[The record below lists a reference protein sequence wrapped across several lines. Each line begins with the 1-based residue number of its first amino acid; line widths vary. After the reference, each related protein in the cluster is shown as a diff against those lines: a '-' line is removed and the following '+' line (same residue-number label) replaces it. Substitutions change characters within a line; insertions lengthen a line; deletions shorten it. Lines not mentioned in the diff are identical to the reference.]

1 MKGWTGLLVACAA
14 CATSAFADD
23 RAVID
28 LAGVQVRNAT
38 NQSRSSSPDTIDPS
52 CRYTYTIDGM
62 VRGRGSFS
70 LLSILFPNPVP
81 LAQAMETLSPG
92 SSESLSG
99 VVENPSGAV
108 HPTTLLSQTLS
119 GQQVVL
125 GTTVTFAATLTLSI
139 DASNIAS
146 FSFTN
151 VTITPSTTVGYLE
164 FVSGSATIVG
174 APPCAA
180 DFDNDCFVDF
190 FDLDAYTECF
200 EGGACPPGKS
210 ADFDGDG
217 FVDFFDFNA
226 FVVAFEAG
234 C

>member
-1 MKGWTGLLVACAA
+1 MKNNRIVAA
-14 CATSAFADD
+14 CGLALATAAFADD
-23 RAVID
+23 RAAIN
-28 LAGVQVRNAT
+28 LTGVQVRHAT
-38 NQSRSSSPDTIDPS
+38 NQSRSSSPDSIDPA
-52 CRYTYTIDGM
+52 CRYSYTIDGM

-99 VVENPSGAV
+99 VVENPAGAA

-139 DASNIAS
+139 DASNMAS

-151 VTITPSTTVGYLE
+151 VTISPAQTVGYLE
-164 FVSGSATIVG
+164 FTSGTATIIGSA
-174 APPCAA
+174 PCAA

-190 FDLDAYTECF
+190 FDLDAFSACF